1 MAQEFL
7 YFANQGWDTGTII
20 NLNPS
25 ATQATSFRAGA
36 VVDSIVTYTPEN
48 LILDQNR
55 KAFDAKNLIIR
66 RIGNTFTVNPAPGGS
81 QTISY
86 LQLKYTDYEDMIVLD
101 NRTIF
106 NDLIYNP
113 ATAER
118 QSRLRLSAATSTD
131 WNGTLNAQGF
141 ILNQN
146 NVVAWKPN
154 TKYTKGDIVL
164 YKNNYWQAANI
175 VQPKSKFE
183 YSDWLKSNYDRIEQG
198 LLQNLA
204 TKADQLANSYDTQT
218 ANLNNDNDLLAFG
231 LIGFQ
236 PRQYMVDLDLDDTS
250 QVNLYQQFIKTKGTT
265 RATDLFGQ
273 VDFNALTAQYRI
285 LENWGILVGTYGANA
300 NRSWFEVVLNEAQL
314 TSNPGTLQ
322 IIQPGESSDAN
333 QTVLLNN
340 LWAESYKIPN
350 TDILPTTY
358 VTDSDTALPSAGYV
372 NINDVDITVF
382 NLNNPASIAASLN
395 TVGNGTR
402 IWVAQ
407 DNSFD
412 WNIYQCAQIPGR
424 LTQLTDNL
432 NGTSRAQFSTTVD
445 LAIGDLIIIRYFSDA
460 VDGVYR
466 VLSRPSINT
475 AVIQYA
481 FVNTNQTTI
490 TGTGLVFY
498 LQTMRV
504 AQASDIVN
512 LPFATQLVPGAAV
525 WVDNDGNGHWQVL
538 EKTNPFA
545 VIDTLTATVPEPNS
559 LFGTSVSQSSSHYA
573 LLVGSPAA
581 SLRSGCG
588 IHIQT
593 GRR

>member
-1 MAQEFL
+1 MYLEKSSPNSENSSLLIPEESYNLLLYKNQPFNRINYSAVIVEVVEGGYTVYGYNSQDPYFPTVASRVTGLQQTLSGGNISVTVPSQYTTKLVQIPYGYIFVNLAGVVDFLLSYGEYLASQGLSFTAQENGYTLNWLQMAQEFL

-146 NVVAWKPN
+146 NVVDWKPN
-154 TKYTKGDIVL
+154 TKYTKGDIVI
-164 YKNNYWQAANI
+164 YKNNYWQANNI
-175 VQPKSKFE
+175 VQPKAKFE

-300 NRSWFEVVLNEAQL
+300 NRSWFEVILNEAQL

-322 IIQPGESSDAN
+322 IIQPGQSSDAN
-333 QTVLLNN
+333 QTVLL
-340 LWAESYKIPN
+340 EQ
-350 TDILPTTY
+350 
-358 VTDSDTALPSAGYV
+358 
-372 NINDVDITVF
+372 
-382 NLNNPASIAASLN
+382 SL
-395 TVGNGTR
+395 G
-402 IWVAQ
+402 
-407 DNSFD
+407 
-412 WNIYQCAQIPGR
+412 
-424 LTQLTDNL
+424 
-432 NGTSRAQFSTTVD
+432 
-445 LAIGDLIIIRYFSDA
+445 
-460 VDGVYR
+460 
-466 VLSRPSINT
+466 
-475 AVIQYA
+475 
-481 FVNTNQTTI
+481 
-490 TGTGLVFY
+490 
-498 LQTMRV
+498 
-504 AQASDIVN
+504 
-512 LPFATQLVPGAAV
+512 
-525 WVDNDGNGHWQVL
+525 
-538 EKTNPFA
+538 
-545 VIDTLTATVPEPNS
+545 
-559 LFGTSVSQSSSHYA
+559 
-573 LLVGSPAA
+573 
-581 SLRSGCG
+581 
-588 IHIQT
+588 
-593 GRR
+593 